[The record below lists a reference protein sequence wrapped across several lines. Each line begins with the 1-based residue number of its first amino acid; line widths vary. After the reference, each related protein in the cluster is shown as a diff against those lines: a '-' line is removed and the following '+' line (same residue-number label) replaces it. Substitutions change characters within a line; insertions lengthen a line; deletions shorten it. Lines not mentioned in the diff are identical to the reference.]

1 MYKIIVVLASL
12 FAVIHS
18 NPNRS
23 SNSFYKLLTD
33 NPLSITK
40 VLKNYN
46 SRPVHRSSF
55 SSKHSGNGNK
65 VYTTRR
71 RTYHKKKPARTQY
84 YTVFPDSHR
93 SAYTTKNE
101 IIRPKSIFKPITT
114 PVTTPAPTTTP
125 TTTPTPKPAPTP
137 AKIPESAPRTASV
150 LRSGIP
156 NGEDYDYY
164 GGLFGDYE
172 QLNALDNEEA
182 GLALLSELLDLGLSN
197 DVPEGPKV
205 LPNNVVDVMRES
217 GQFKVFLRLA
227 TKLKV
232 LETLQQ
238 LPQVTIFAPSDNV
251 FSKMLRYSA
260 TAEDLKRHLIPVK
273 IPSES
278 LVTGPAFTMSGEV
291 INIVKLPLKIK
302 NQIQIRYKKKNHIEE
317 KSINVVQTDIQASN
331 GVIHVIDQF
340 IQIID

>member
-1 MYKIIVVLASL
+1 MGVTSLSHSLEEEKKSRNIQNFLLVDCFLFKYRRKMYKIIVVLASL

-137 AKIPESAPRTASV
+137 A
-150 LRSGIP
+150 
-156 NGEDYDYY
+156 
-164 GGLFGDYE
+164 
-172 QLNALDNEEA
+172 
-182 GLALLSELLDLGLSN
+182 
-197 DVPEGPKV
+197 
-205 LPNNVVDVMRES
+205 
-217 GQFKVFLRLA
+217 
-227 TKLKV
+227 
-232 LETLQQ
+232 
-238 LPQVTIFAPSDNV
+238 
-251 FSKMLRYSA
+251 
-260 TAEDLKRHLIPVK
+260 
-273 IPSES
+273 
-278 LVTGPAFTMSGEV
+278 
-291 INIVKLPLKIK
+291 
-302 NQIQIRYKKKNHIEE
+302 
-317 KSINVVQTDIQASN
+317 
-331 GVIHVIDQF
+331 
-340 IQIID
+340 